1 MEKNK
6 KKSVEIVKSIR
17 LLDSVLR
24 TTKDRNQKT
33 RVNRE
38 LSRLRKML
46 QEMYPDSELKEL
58 EDAILSEIM
67 TIQQEKEI
75 TVKDYDS
82 LKAIDIDVKSHH
94 KEDKEINEV
103 TSILKYFEER
113 IWVAISDQYVKLDFS
128 NSSERDTLHRK
139 LDECN
144 RAIKTFVQT
153 IEDIEKSRSSE
164 YINQLHL
171 MRVRHG
177 RLLLFEVYYFFKS
190 AKKFISELLA
200 NYEIG
205 GNMILN
211 AEDIIEY
218 AEYELYRIFE
228 NQKVSE
234 VLTNIDKF
242 IDDVLGFVNVPD
254 IKT

>member
-24 TTKDRNQKT
+24 TTKDSGQKT
-33 RVNRE
+33 RVKRE

-46 QEMYPDSELKEL
+46 EEMYPDSNPKEL
-58 EDAILSEIM
+58 EDAIISEIM
-67 TIQQEKEI
+67 TIQQEKEL
-75 TVKDYDS
+75 TVKDFDQ
-82 LKAIDIDVKSHH
+82 LKDITIEVISSY
-94 KEDKEINEV
+94 KEDREINEV
-103 TSILKYFEER
+103 TSILRFFEER
-113 IWVAISDQYVKLDFS
+113 IWVSVADTYVKLDFS
-128 NSSERDTLHRK
+128 NSGDRDTINRK
-139 LDECN
+139 MDECE
-144 RAIKTFVQT
+144 RAIKTFIQT
-153 IEDIEKSRSSE
+153 IEDLEKTKSSE
-164 YINQLHL
+164 YMSQLHL

-177 RLLLFEVYYFFKS
+177 RLLLFEVYYLFKS
-190 AKKFISELLA
+190 VKNFVSELIA

-218 AEYELYRIFE
+218 AEYELHTTYEEQR
-228 NQKVSE
+228 VVD
-234 VLTNIDKF
+234 VLINIEKF
-242 IDDVLGFVNVPD
+242 VDDVLGFVNVPD